1 MTGDDE
7 PLELRL
13 ARAARAEA
21 EQGCGSEFRGPF
33 PLTRWQRRRRAIRG
47 G

>member
-13 ARAARAEA
+13 PRAARAEA
-21 EQGCGSEFRGPF
+21 VQGCGSGFRAPF
-33 PLTRWQRRRRAIRG
+33 PLIRRQRRRRAIRG